1 MRGAAFLTVFFIF
14 TLIAHAKA
22 QDSSGALDEID
33 LSGFIVVEL
42 RVFPGKHQFTDQFD
56 HYQPS
61 LNFEPEFSYESRSRR
76 HQFNFVPFAR
86 LDGQDDERTHFDI
99 REAYWRY
106 VSTEWEVLVG
116 LNRVFFGVAESRHLV
131 NIINQIDQVEDI
143 DEEDFLGQPMI
154 NIGLQKNWG
163 RVDLYL
169 MSGFRKRTFP
179 GAEGRLRTAFPVD
192 DDAAEFESDLNEGQ
206 PDVLTRYSHYIG
218 DWDFGIY
225 HFYGTGRE
233 PILLPIPDSTQL
245 KPRYDIINQA
255 GLDLQLTREATLYK
269 FEGLIREGQGKT
281 FFALVSGIEHTL
293 FQIYNSNADLGILAE
308 YLFDDRD
315 DDAPVI
321 FQDNDL
327 FLGTRL
333 SLNDIQDTSALMG
346 VIMDLENSSTT
357 LRLEAE
363 RRISDRWKIEFES
376 QWFFN
381 IDDTD
386 PLSSFKEDSFLT
398 LRLSRFF

>member
-1 MRGAAFLTVFFIF
+1 MRRVSILTVCFILV
-14 TLIAHAKA
+14 LIVNA
-22 QDSSGALDEID
+22 QAQERPGVLQQIE
-33 LSGFIVVEL
+33 LSGFIAGEL
-42 RVFPGKHQFTDQFD
+42 QVFPDKPQFTDQFD

-61 LNFEPEFSYESRSRR
+61 LIFEPELSYDSRSRR

-106 VSTEWEVLVG
+106 VGTEWEVLVG
-116 LNRVFFGVAESRHLV
+116 LNRVFFGVAESRHLI
-131 NIINQIDQVEDI
+131 NIINQIDRVEDI

-154 NIGLQKNWG
+154 NIGNQRDWG

-179 GAEGRLRTAFPVD
+179 GPEGRLRTAIPVD
-192 DDAAEFESDLNEGQ
+192 EDAAEFESDLDEGR
-206 PDVLTRYSHYIG
+206 PDVLIRYSHFIG

-233 PILLPIPDSTQL
+233 PILLPIPDSTQF
-245 KPRYDIINQA
+245 KPRYDIINQT

-269 FEGLIREGQGKT
+269 FEGIIREGQGGT
-281 FFALVSGIEHTL
+281 FGALVAGIEHTL
-293 FQIYNSNADLGILAE
+293 FQIYDSEADLGILAE

-315 DDAPVI
+315 NDAPVT
-321 FQDNDL
+321 FLDNDL

-333 SLNDIQDTSALMG
+333 SLNDIQDTSALLG
-346 VIMDLENSSTT
+346 VITDLENSSTT

-363 RRISDRWKIEFES
+363 RRIGDRWKIEFES
-376 QWFFN
+376 QLFFN

-386 PLSSFKEDSFLT
+386 PLSNFKEDSFFT
-398 LRLSRFF
+398 LRLSRFL

>member
-1 MRGAAFLTVFFIF
+1 MRRASLLILCLILV
-14 TLIAHAKA
+14 LIATA
-22 QDSSGALDEID
+22 QAEERPGVLHQID
-33 LSGFIVVEL
+33 LSGFIAGEL
-42 RVFPGKHQFTDQFD
+42 QVFPEGPQFDDQLD

-61 LNFEPEFSYESRSRR
+61 LIFEPEVSYDSQSRR
-76 HQFNFVPFAR
+76 HQFNFIPFAR

-106 VSTEWEVLVG
+106 VGTEWELLVG

-131 NIINQIDQVEDI
+131 NIINQIDRVEDI

-154 NIGLQKNWG
+154 NIATQRDWG

-179 GAEGRLRTAFPVD
+179 GPEGRLRTALPVD
-192 DDAAEFESDLNEGQ
+192 EDSAEFESDLDEGQ
-206 PDVLTRYSHYIG
+206 PDFLTRYSHFIG
-218 DWDFGIY
+218 DWDIGIY

-233 PILLPIPDSTQL
+233 PVLLPAADGTEF
-245 KPRYDIINQA
+245 KPRYEVINQA
-255 GLDLQLTREATLYK
+255 GVDLQLTREATLYK
-269 FEGLIREGQGKT
+269 FEGIIREGQGRT
-281 FFALVSGIEHTL
+281 FGALVAGVEHTF
-293 FQIYNSNADLGILAE
+293 FQIYESEADLGILAE
-308 YLFDDRD
+308 YLLDDRD
-315 DDAPVI
+315 DDAPVT

-333 SLNDIQDTSALMG
+333 SLNDIQDTSALLG
-346 VIMDLENSSTT
+346 VVTDLENSSTT
-357 LRLEAE
+357 LRLEAA
-363 RRISDRWKIEFES
+363 RRIGDRWKIEFES

-386 PLSSFKEDSFLT
+386 PLTNFKEDSFFT
-398 LRLSRFF
+398 LRLSRFL